1 MATNYVQPGEKMEWT
16 NGTGADV
23 ASGDLVV
30 AGSLLAV
37 AEVDIANGAKG
48 TVCTEG
54 VFSVPKV
61 ATAVIAQGDPV
72 AYIAATANIG
82 AVPAVPATDDV
93 TGAATAWN
101 AAGNGATTV
110 HIKLNAGGGTVAT

>member
-23 ASGDLVV
+23 VSSQLVV

-37 AEVDIANGAKG
+37 AEVDIANLATG

-61 ATAVIAQGDPV
+61 AAAVIAQGDPV

-82 AVPAVPATDDV
+82 AVPGVPAPGDV
-93 TGAATAWN
+93 TGAATAWK

-110 HIKLNAGGGTVAT
+110 HIKLNTGGGTVA